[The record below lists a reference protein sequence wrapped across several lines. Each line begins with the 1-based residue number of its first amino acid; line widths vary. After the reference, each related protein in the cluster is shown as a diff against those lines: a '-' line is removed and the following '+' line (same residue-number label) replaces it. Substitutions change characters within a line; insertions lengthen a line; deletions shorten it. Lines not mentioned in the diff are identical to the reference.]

1 MAKNKGGRPA
11 IDFDAKEV
19 EKLGS
24 IGATIEEMAGWFDVT
39 TRTIERRLADEEGEF
54 CRVYKRGR
62 SRVKMS
68 LRRKQID
75 LANDGNPTML
85 IWLGKQLL
93 EQRDNRDSMNINLES
108 KGGVLLVPMTQDL
121 DEWESNSI
129 AQQEKLQQDTIDI

>member
-1 MAKNKGGRPA
+1 MANKNGRPK

>member
-1 MAKNKGGRPA
+1 MANKNGRPK

-39 TRTIERRLADEEGEF
+39 TRTIDNRIADVDGEF
-54 CRVYKRGR
+54 FRAYKRGR
-62 SRVKMS
+62 SRLKMS
-68 LRRKQID
+68 LRRQQIE
-75 LANDGNPTML
+75 LANAGNPTML